1 MPDEQPFPAQHQP
14 EQLLGELEAA
24 VMQVIWER
32 GEVNVRAV
40 QEALH
45 PTRPLAYTT
54 VMTVMSRLAQKGL
67 LSTRKQGKTY
77 YYQATVSPEAFVVE
91 RAQRAVQD
99 VLDSFGDIAIAH
111 FLRAIDDLDPQ
122 RLAAL
127 RALGEQEPRDET

>member
-1 MPDEQPFPAQHQP
+1 MVDEPFHQQQRP

-32 GEVNVRAV
+32 GEVTVRAV
-40 QEALH
+40 QAALQ

-54 VMTVMSRLAQKGL
+54 VMTVMSRLAQKGVL
-67 LSTRKQGKTY
+67 LTRKQGKTY
-77 YYQATVSPEAFVVE
+77 YYQATASPEEFVAL
-91 RAQRAVQD
+91 RAQRAVQN

-127 RALGEQEPRDET
+127 RALGEQESRDET